1 MFFILKLLM
10 IHIINLMKE
19 MVQQSLSANNRRNTH
34 KNVAD
39 NLDYYR
45 FESEGVIKDRIKALD
60 AEWDVERS
68 VQLNASLLALSG
80 VALGAALGKKW
91 LIIPAAVCSLFAVQ
105 AIKGGSLPI
114 ARKLRTR
121 KQIVEEQCGLS
132 NLLKNGS
139 YKNLDS
145 NNF

>member
-1 MFFILKLLM
+1 M
-10 IHIINLMKE
+10 IHIINSMKE
-19 MVQQSLSANNRRNTH
+19 MVQQLLSANNRRNKH

-45 FESEGVIKDRIKALD
+45 FESEGVIKDRIKELD

-91 LIIPAAVCSLFAVQ
+91 LMIPAAVCSLFAVQ
-105 AIKGGSLPI
+105 AIKGGSLPV
-114 ARKLRTR
+114 AGNLRTR